1 MKSRLWET
9 LEKKDTISST
19 NKLQRKK
26 RTVSRLKET
35 YGRVGNI
42 TKLVL
47 RNEHLSDK
55 LIKKIKK

>member
-9 LEKKDTISST
+9 LEKKNTISST

-35 YGRVGNI
+35 YGRVGNR